1 MKNFNFF
8 CHFDWSEA
16 EWRPV
21 RSESI
26 RLKRIK
32 LRQMNSNESN
42 AGDFSTTLRF
52 ALNDRVL
59 LLDAKNHSQRHS
71 QRCGKQHL
79 VSAR

>member
-1 MKNFNFF
+1 
-8 CHFDWSEA
+8 
-16 EWRPV
+16 
-21 RSESI
+21 
-26 RLKRIK
+26 
-32 LRQMNSNESN
+32 MNSNESN